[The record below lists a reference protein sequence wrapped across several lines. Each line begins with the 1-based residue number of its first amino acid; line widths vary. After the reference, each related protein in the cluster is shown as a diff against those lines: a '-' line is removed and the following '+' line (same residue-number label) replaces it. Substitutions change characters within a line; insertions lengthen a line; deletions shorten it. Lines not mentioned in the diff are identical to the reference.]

1 MSNQSESACV
11 IAESV
16 LPNKRTICG
25 DKSPRSAKRT
35 LVTKSS
41 KTSGVGLTSAEKG
54 LTPYW
59 NEFCAEASPKLWLP
73 TVTDWH
79 DSASILSSGS
89 VFGPEHGSWY
99 STEQLRNPKP
109 SCAQIWCQSL
119 PSSPAGS
126 KVVVATCRKIR
137 IFPTAAQRQIL
148 KQWFGAA
155 RYSYNQAITHLK
167 TPETKVNWKGIK
179 TPLVH
184 ALPEWANNVPYQVKS
199 VAIRDACQ
207 AVSNAKRKC
216 KKTKKSQF
224 VRYRNRYRKQN
235 IFIPKSAVSSK
246 GVYHTVLGQLELA
259 EKLPLNPRD
268 SRLTLERGE
277 YYLSVPYETEIALD
291 PKPEGLAALDPGG
304 RMFLSVYSPNRV
316 ANIGA
321 GAFGRIFRLCQ
332 HLDKLVGR
340 VAKKPPNRRR
350 LKAAEDRIRS
360 RIHNLINELHHQSA
374 AWLTKTFT
382 HIAMP
387 DFNWHSVASGKLRSK
402 TVRGLA
408 TFAHGRF
415 REILKHHC
423 TKRGTVL
430 GSGSEAYTSKTDP
443 RSGQIK
449 KIGSAKMI
457 KLSDGKTYLRD
468 NVGALGIF
476 LRALS
481 DATWDWASPKP
492 CKNQRSLLITF

>member
-1 MSNQSESACV
+1 
-11 IAESV
+11 
-16 LPNKRTICG
+16 
-25 DKSPRSAKRT
+25 
-35 LVTKSS
+35 
-41 KTSGVGLTSAEKG
+41 
-54 LTPYW
+54 
-59 NEFCAEASPKLWLP
+59 
-73 TVTDWH
+73 
-79 DSASILSSGS
+79 
-89 VFGPEHGSWY
+89 
-99 STEQLRNPKP
+99 
-109 SCAQIWCQSL
+109 
-119 PSSPAGS
+119 
-126 KVVVATCRKIR
+126 
-137 IFPTAAQRQIL
+137 
-148 KQWFGAA
+148 
-155 RYSYNQAITHLK
+155 
-167 TPETKVNWKGIK
+167 
-179 TPLVH
+179 
-184 ALPEWANNVPYQVKS
+184 
-199 VAIRDACQ
+199 
-207 AVSNAKRKC
+207 
-216 KKTKKSQF
+216 
-224 VRYRNRYRKQN
+224 
-235 IFIPKSAVSSK
+235 
-246 GVYHTVLGQLELA
+246 
-259 EKLPLNPRD
+259 
-268 SRLTLERGE
+268 
-277 YYLSVPYETEIALD
+277 
-291 PKPEGLAALDPGG
+291 
-304 RMFLSVYSPNRV
+304 MFLSVYSPNRV

-360 RIHNLINELHHQSA
+360 KIHNLINELHHQSA

-382 HIAMP
+382 HIALP

-423 TKRGTVL
+423 AKRGTVL

-443 RSGQIK
+443 RNGQIK

-481 DATWDWASPKP
+481 DATWAWASPKP